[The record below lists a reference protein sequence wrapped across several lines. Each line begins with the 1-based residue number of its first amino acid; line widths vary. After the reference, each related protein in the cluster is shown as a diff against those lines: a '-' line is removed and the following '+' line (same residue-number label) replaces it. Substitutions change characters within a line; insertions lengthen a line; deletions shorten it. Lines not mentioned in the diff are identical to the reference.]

1 MTRQGNVVHRLHYNH
16 SQQII
21 NQTERLEARNE
32 LRKNNKWYERHR
44 DATPEVNKH
53 KKKDDK
59 RNDVQ
64 ALENI
69 ITKQVRNNSISFNVT
84 VDNRNRGGEGE

>member
-32 LRKNNKWYERHR
+32 LRKNNK
-44 DATPEVNKH
+44 
-53 KKKDDK
+53 
-59 RNDVQ
+59 
-64 ALENI
+64 
-69 ITKQVRNNSISFNVT
+69 
-84 VDNRNRGGEGE
+84 